1 MIVIDS
7 KRKKRENILKKYP
20 GAIIADVTSHAED
33 DLIKLS
39 PILSSWFLPSFG
51 RFGIVVTKRVGIPV
65 PFSEGVT
72 ATCVG
77 GCAFMS
83 CWSLPSSKEEEIISR
98 FGERAMKENFD

>member
-1 MIVIDS
+1 M
-7 KRKKRENILKKYP
+7 
-20 GAIIADVTSHAED
+20 
-33 DLIKLS
+33 
-39 PILSSWFLPSFG
+39 
-51 RFGIVVTKRVGIPV
+51 

>member
-1 MIVIDS
+1 MLHIGS

-20 GAIIADVTSHAED
+20 DAIIADVTSHAED

-39 PILSSWFLPSFG
+39 PFYPHG
-51 RFGIVVTKRVGIPV
+51 GIPV

-83 CWSLPSSKEEEIISR
+83 CWSLPSCKEEEIIFR

>member
-20 GAIIADVTSHAED
+20 DAIIADVTSHAED

-39 PILSSWFLPSFG
+39 PFYPHG
-51 RFGIVVTKRVGIPV
+51 GISV
-65 PFSEGVT
+65 PFSEGVK

-98 FGERAMKENFD
+98 FGERAMKETFD